1 MPNVVLLPLAIM
13 VKETEN
19 LPNRIREWRLR
30 RNNMR
35 LEDLAEKVG
44 TTTSQIAR
52 MERGDRTV
60 SLDWLDRLALAL
72 DVTPGD
78 LLAKHANPGLPDER
92 EKELL
97 KKIREGG
104 EGLLRTVEAVADV
117 QRSFTGAPADVG
129 TPAQGDADR
138 KSGTQAA

>member
-30 RNNMR
+30 RNEMK
-35 LEDLAEKVG
+35 LEELARKVG

-52 MERGDRTV
+52 METGKRTV
-60 SLDWLDRLALAL
+60 SLEWLDRLAAAL

-78 LLAKHANPGLPDER
+78 LLAKRANPGLPDER
-92 EKELL
+92 EKALL
-97 KKIREGG
+97 YKAREGG
-104 EGLLRTVEAVADV
+104 EPLMRTLEAVADV
-117 QRSFTGAPADVG
+117 QRGFAPAPV
-129 TPAQGDADR
+129 DADATTAAPVER
-138 KSGTQAA
+138 KDGSQAA